1 VTNAEQAATALDN
14 AAAESGA
21 PGQKRAAHLPGDK
34 DIWVFVLGDLIIFG
48 SYFLIF
54 MVYRHQERDLFLDS
68 QRHLSLAVG
77 VINTLLLLTSS
88 WFIVRSVQATRV
100 RDYDR
105 SIRLTVFSGLCGVLF
120 LLLKAYEWSAKIGQ
134 GLTFPHNDFFMF
146 YYMLTGV
153 HVFHVALGLVFLGV
167 VFFELRNPK
176 LRRVSM
182 VESGATYWHMVDLLW
197 VVIFALVYV
206 MR

>member
-1 VTNAEQAATALDN
+1 MTNTATT
-14 AAAESGA
+14 AESEVG
-21 PGQKRAAHLPGDK
+21 GGKRATHLPSDK
-34 DIWVFVLGDLIIFG
+34 DMWVFVLGDLVIFG

-54 MVYRHQERDLFLDS
+54 MVYRHQNQALFLDS
-68 QRHLSLAVG
+68 QRHLNLTVG

-88 WFIVRSVQATRV
+88 WFIARGVHATRAH
-100 RDYDR
+100 DYER
-105 SIRLTVFSGLCGVLF
+105 AMRLTILGGACGVLF
-120 LLLKAYEWSAKIGQ
+120 LLLKVYEWSTKISQ

-146 YYMLTGV
+146 YYLLTGV

-167 VFFELRNPK
+167 VYFNLRNPK

-182 VESGATYWHMVDLLW
+182 VETGATYWHMADLLW